1 MKAKQRTLLV
11 SVAVIAV
18 AMLLFPPFHIVHD
31 GGRVLSAGYSFI
43 GVTPDLGATVNSPLL
58 AIQLGVL
65 AAVTALLWFV
75 IGAPDSDE

>member
-1 MKAKQRTLLV
+1 M

-43 GVTPDLGATVNSPLL
+43 GV
-58 AIQLGVL
+58 
-65 AAVTALLWFV
+65 WFV
-75 IGAPDSDE
+75 IGAPATDE